1 MTTQNDPLV
10 KIRDM
15 TKDVKFGMLTTVD
28 ENNHLS
34 SRPLTSQ
41 QVDDAGNMWFF
52 ISDEA
57 NYLNAVRQ
65 HPEVNV
71 SFADV
76 DDSLYVSISGRAE
89 VLRDRQKAEELWNVM
104 AKPWF
109 PEGVD
114 DPHLMLL
121 KVQIHA
127 AEYWDSGSSKMT
139 QLFAMAKAAITGEQP
154 KNIGEHGSLRP

>member
-1 MTTQNDPLV
+1 MTTHNDSLE

-28 ENNHLS
+28 ENERLS

-41 QVDDAGNMWFF
+41 QVDAAGNMWFF

-57 NYLNAVRQ
+57 TFISAVQQ

-71 SFADV
+71 NFSDV
-76 DDSLYVSISGRAE
+76 DDSLYVSVSGRAE
-89 VLRDRQKAEELWNVM
+89 VLRDRQKAEELWNAMV
-104 AKPWF
+104 KPWF

-114 DPHLMLL
+114 DPHLRLL

-127 AEYWDSGSSKMT
+127 AEYWDSGSSKMM

-154 KNIGEHGSLRP
+154 KNIGEHGTLRP

>member
-1 MTTQNDPLV
+1 MTTHNAPLV

-15 TKDVKFGMLTTVD
+15 IKDVKFGMFTTVED
-28 ENNHLS
+28 NNRLS
-34 SRPLTSQ
+34 SRPLTIQ
-41 QVDDAGNMWFF
+41 QVDDDGNMWFF

-57 NYLNAVRQ
+57 NYLNAVSQ

-71 SFADV
+71 NFADV
-76 DDSLYVSISGRAE
+76 GDSLYVSVSGRAE
-89 VLRDRQKAEELWNVM
+89 TLRDRQKAEELWNVM

-109 PEGVD
+109 PGGVD

-127 AEYWDSGSSKMT
+127 AEYWDSGSSKMM
-139 QLFAMAKAAITGEQP
+139 QLFAMAKASIMGEQP
-154 KNIGEHGSLRP
+154 KDTGEHGSLRP

>member
-1 MTTQNDPLV
+1 MTTENDQLE

-15 TKDVKFGMLTTVD
+15 IKDVKFGMLTTVD
-28 ENNHLS
+28 ENRQLS

-41 QVDDAGNMWFF
+41 QVDASGNIWFF

-57 NYLNAVRQ
+57 TFLNAVRQ
-65 HPEVNV
+65 NPEVNA
-71 SFADV
+71 SFSNV
-76 DDSLYVSISGRAE
+76 DDSLYVSISGRAQ
-89 VLRDRQKAEELWNVM
+89 VLRNRQKAEELWNVM

-109 PEGVD
+109 PSGVD

-127 AEYWDSGSSKMT
+127 AEYWDSGSSKMM
-139 QLFAMAKAAITGEQP
+139 QLFAMAKAAVTGEQP
-154 KNIGEHGSLRP
+154 KNIGEHGVLQP